1 MGLPE
6 PQDVTGVPVRGQ
18 PVLAFGSGELVRLA
32 PQLAQRLDDSPA
44 AGELAELVYL
54 AGPASIGCS
63 SRTRVPGG
71 TCHGPPGV

>member
-6 PQDVTGVPVRGQ
+6 PQDMAGVPARGQ
-18 PVLAFGSGELVRLA
+18 LVPALGSGELVCLA